1 MTSVKWYISMI
12 LDWDAWEI
20 NEEVRTYL
28 EQVYKSSQRL
38 LNLINDML
46 DISKIESWKQEI
58 AIEKLNLA
66 DLLKETWVEIK
77 SLFEK
82 KNQKFINIIDFEKF
96 EYNTDWN
103 KLKQVLLNLLWN
115 AHKFTPEW
123 WTIALGT
130 KIKWSEIE
138 ITIQDTWI
146 WIAKMDIP
154 KVFEKFWQVKNYL
167 TRDINWTWLWLPISK
182 AIIEKLGW
190 YLSLDSEIWVGTTFT
205 IHLPKNNNFITNL

>member
-20 NEEVRTYL
+20 NPEVRTYL

-58 AIEKLNLA
+58 TIEKIDLA
-66 DLLKETWVEIK
+66 SLIKETWIEIK

-115 AHKFTPEW
+115 AHKFTSEW
-123 WTIALGT
+123 WTVTLNT
-130 KIKWSEIE
+130 KLNWNAIE
-138 ITIQDTWI
+138 ISVHDTWI
-146 WIAKMDIP
+146 WIAKLDIP
-154 KVFEKFWQVKNYL
+154 KVFEKFWQVKNSL
-167 TRDINWTWLWLPISK
+167 TRDINWTGLWLPISK

-190 YLSLDSEIWVGTTFT
+190 YLELDSELGVWSTFT
-205 IHLPKNNNFITNL
+205 IYLPNNNFISN